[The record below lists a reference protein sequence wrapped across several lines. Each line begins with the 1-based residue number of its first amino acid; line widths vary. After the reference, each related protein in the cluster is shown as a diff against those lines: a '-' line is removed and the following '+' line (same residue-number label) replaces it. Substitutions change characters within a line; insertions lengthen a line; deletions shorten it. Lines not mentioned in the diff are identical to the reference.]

1 MAIYTF
7 RVEGVTCQNCVN
19 SIGAKLASQ
28 VDSLSISIDNKIAEV
43 VGDDLTLVQLN
54 QMLEGTRYRFVD
66 VDSINAVAD
75 PVLSSWFETYRP
87 LLLIVAFIFGSS
99 LLVQLPLE
107 GISAN
112 ETMRYFMA
120 GFFLVFSFF
129 KLLDL
134 SAFASAY
141 ANYDLMAK
149 RWIGWGFVYPFAE
162 LTLGACYL
170 SNVGGQSLHVVTFV
184 LMSFSAIGV
193 IQSVLNKTKIRCACL
208 GTVFQLPMST
218 ITIVEDL
225 GMALMALLMLL

>member
-28 VDSLSISIDNKIAEV
+28 VDSLSISIDKKIAEV

-99 LLVQLPLE
+99 LLVQFPPKA
-107 GISAN
+107 ISVN

-141 ANYDLMAK
+141 ANYDLIAK
-149 RWIGWGFVYPFAE
+149 RWRGWGFVYPFAE

-170 SNVGGQSLHVVTFV
+170 SNIGGQSLHMVTFL
-184 LMSFSAIGV
+184 LMSFSALGV

-225 GMALMALLMLL
+225 GMALMALLMFL

>member
-99 LLVQLPLE
+99 LLVQLPLK
-107 GISAN
+107 GISVN

-141 ANYDLMAK
+141 ANYDLIAK
-149 RWIGWGFVYPFAE
+149 RWRGWGFVYPFAE

-170 SNVGGQSLHVVTFV
+170 SNIGGQILHMVTFL
-184 LMSFSAIGV
+184 LMSFSALGV

>member
-141 ANYDLMAK
+141 ANYDLIAK
-149 RWIGWGFVYPFAE
+149 RWRGWGFVYPFAE

-170 SNVGGQSLHVVTFV
+170 SNIGGQILHMVTFL
-184 LMSFSAIGV
+184 LMSFSALGV

>member
-99 LLVQLPLE
+99 LLVQLPIK
-107 GISAN
+107 GISVN

-141 ANYDLMAK
+141 ANYDLIAK
-149 RWIGWGFVYPFAE
+149 RWRGWGFVYPFAE

-170 SNVGGQSLHVVTFV
+170 SNIGGQILHMVTFL
-184 LMSFSAIGV
+184 LMSFSALGV

>member
-107 GISAN
+107 GISVN

-141 ANYDLMAK
+141 ANYDLIAK
-149 RWIGWGFVYPFAE
+149 RWRGWGFVYPFAE

-170 SNVGGQSLHVVTFV
+170 SNIGGQILHMVTFL
-184 LMSFSAIGV
+184 LMSFSALGV

>member
-99 LLVQLPLE
+99 LLVQLPLKA
-107 GISAN
+107 ISVN

-141 ANYDLMAK
+141 ANYDLIAK
-149 RWIGWGFVYPFAE
+149 RWRGWGFVYPFAE

-170 SNVGGQSLHVVTFV
+170 SNIGGQSLHLVTFM

-193 IQSVLNKTKIRCACL
+193 IQSVLNRTKIRCACL

>member
-1 MAIYTF
+1 M
-7 RVEGVTCQNCVN
+7 TCQNCVN

-28 VDSLSISIDNKIAEV
+28 VDSLSISLDNKIAEV
-43 VGDDLTLVQLN
+43 VGDNLTIVRLN

-99 LLVQLPLE
+99 LLVQLPLK
-107 GISAN
+107 GISVN

-141 ANYDLMAK
+141 ANYDLIAK
-149 RWIGWGFVYPFAE
+149 RWRGWGFVYPFAE

-170 SNVGGQSLHVVTFV
+170 SNIGGQILHMVTFL
-184 LMSFSAIGV
+184 LMSFSALGV

-208 GTVFQLPMST
+208 GTC
-218 ITIVEDL
+218 
-225 GMALMALLMLL
+225 LLYTSDAADE

>member
-28 VDSLSISIDNKIAEV
+28 VDSLSISIDNEIAEV

-107 GISAN
+107 GISVN

-141 ANYDLMAK
+141 ANYDLIAK
-149 RWIGWGFVYPFAE
+149 RWRGWGFVYPFAE

>member
-1 MAIYTF
+1 MARYTF

-28 VDSLSISIDNKIAEV
+28 VDSLSISVDNKIAEV
-43 VGDDLTLVQLN
+43 VGDNLTLVRLN
-54 QMLEGTRYRFVD
+54 QMLEGTRYRFVE

-75 PVLSSWFETYRP
+75 SVLSDWFETYRP

-99 LLVQLPLE
+99 LLVQLPLK
-107 GISAN
+107 GISVN

-134 SAFASAY
+134 SAFANAY
-141 ANYDLMAK
+141 ANYDLLAK
-149 RWIGWGFVYPFAE
+149 RWSGWGFVYPFAE

-170 SNVGGQSLHVVTFV
+170 SNIGGQSLHIVTFM
-184 LMSFSAIGV
+184 LMFFSALGV
-193 IQSVLNKTKIRCACL
+193 IQSVRNKTKIRCACL

-225 GMALMALLMLL
+225 GMALMALLMFL

>member
-107 GISAN
+107 GISVN

-129 KLLDL
+129 KLLGL

-141 ANYDLMAK
+141 ANYDLIAK
-149 RWIGWGFVYPFAE
+149 RWRGWGFVYPFAE

-170 SNVGGQSLHVVTFV
+170 SNIGGQILHMVTFL
-184 LMSFSAIGV
+184 LMSFSALGV

>member
-43 VGDDLTLVQLN
+43 VGDDLTLVELN

-66 VDSINAVAD
+66 VDNINAVAD

-87 LLLIVAFIFGSS
+87 LLLIVAFIFGAS

-107 GISAN
+107 GISVN

-141 ANYDLMAK
+141 AKYDLIAK
-149 RWIGWGFVYPFAE
+149 RWRGWGFVYPFAE

>member
-107 GISAN
+107 GISVN

-141 ANYDLMAK
+141 ANYDLIAK
-149 RWIGWGFVYPFAE
+149 RWRGWGFVYPFAE

-170 SNVGGQSLHVVTFV
+170 SNIGGQILHMVTFF

>member
-75 PVLSSWFETYRP
+75 PALSSWFETYRP

-112 ETMRYFMA
+112 ETM
-120 GFFLVFSFF
+120 
-129 KLLDL
+129 
-134 SAFASAY
+134 
-141 ANYDLMAK
+141 
-149 RWIGWGFVYPFAE
+149 
-162 LTLGACYL
+162 
-170 SNVGGQSLHVVTFV
+170 
-184 LMSFSAIGV
+184 
-193 IQSVLNKTKIRCACL
+193 
-208 GTVFQLPMST
+208 
-218 ITIVEDL
+218 
-225 GMALMALLMLL
+225 

>member
-66 VDSINAVAD
+66 VDNINAVAD

-107 GISAN
+107 GISVN

-141 ANYDLMAK
+141 ANYDLIAK
-149 RWIGWGFVYPFAE
+149 RWKGWGFVYPFAE
-162 LTLGACYL
+162 LTLGMCYL
-170 SNVGGQSLHVVTFV
+170 SNIGGQSLHIVTFL
-184 LMSFSAIGV
+184 LMFFSALGV
-193 IQSVLNKTKIRCACL
+193 IQSVRNKTKIRCACL

-225 GMALMALLMLL
+225 GMALMALLMFL

>member
-75 PVLSSWFETYRP
+75 PALSSWFETYRP

-107 GISAN
+107 GISVN

-141 ANYDLMAK
+141 ANYDLIAK
-149 RWIGWGFVYPFAE
+149 RWRGWGFVYPFAE

-170 SNVGGQSLHVVTFV
+170 SNIGGQILHMVTFL

>member
-107 GISAN
+107 GISVN

-141 ANYDLMAK
+141 ANYDLIAK
-149 RWIGWGFVYPFAE
+149 RWRGWGFVYPFAE

-170 SNVGGQSLHVVTFV
+170 SNIGGQILHMVTFL

>member
-66 VDSINAVAD
+66 VDSVNAVAD

-87 LLLIVAFIFGSS
+87 LLLIVAFILGSS

-107 GISAN
+107 GISVN

-141 ANYDLMAK
+141 ANYDLIAK
-149 RWIGWGFVYPFAE
+149 RWKGWGFVYPFAE
-162 LTLGACYL
+162 LTLGMCYL
-170 SNVGGQSLHVVTFV
+170 SNIGGQSLHTVTFL
-184 LMSFSAIGV
+184 LMSFSALGV
-193 IQSVLNKTKIRCACL
+193 IQSVLNRTKIRCACL

-225 GMALMALLMLL
+225 GMALMALLMFL

>member
-75 PVLSSWFETYRP
+75 PMLSSWFETYRP

-107 GISAN
+107 GISVN

-141 ANYDLMAK
+141 AKYDLIAK
-149 RWIGWGFVYPFAE
+149 RWRRWGFVYPFAE
-162 LTLGACYL
+162 LMLGACYL

>member
-19 SIGAKLASQ
+19 SIGAKIAPQ
-28 VDSLSISIDNKIAEV
+28 VDSLSISLDNKIAEV

-66 VDSINAVAD
+66 VDGTHAVGD
-75 PVLSSWFETYRP
+75 LVLSSWFETYRP
-87 LLLIVAFIFGSS
+87 LLLIVAFILGSS

-107 GISAN
+107 GISVH

-134 SAFASAY
+134 TAFASAY
-141 ANYDLMAK
+141 ANYDWIAQ
-149 RWIGWGFVYPFAE
+149 RWRGWGFVYPFAE

-193 IQSVLNKTKIRCACL
+193 IQSVLNKTRIRCACL

>member
-87 LLLIVAFIFGSS
+87 LLLILAFIFGSS
-99 LLVQLPLE
+99 LLVQLPLK
-107 GISAN
+107 GISVN

-141 ANYDLMAK
+141 ANYDLIAK
-149 RWIGWGFVYPFAE
+149 RWRGWGFVYPFAE

-170 SNVGGQSLHVVTFV
+170 SNIGGQILHMVTFL
-184 LMSFSAIGV
+184 LMSFSALGV

>member
-66 VDSINAVAD
+66 VNSTHAAED
-75 PVLSSWFETYRP
+75 PGLSSWFETYRP
-87 LLLIVAFIFGSS
+87 LLLIVAFILGSS

-107 GISAN
+107 GISVN

-141 ANYDLMAK
+141 ANYDLIAK
-149 RWIGWGFVYPFAE
+149 RWRGWGFVYPFAE

-170 SNVGGQSLHVVTFV
+170 SNIGGQSLHMATFL
-184 LMSFSAIGV
+184 LMSFSALGV
-193 IQSVLNKTKIRCACL
+193 IQSVLNRTKIRCACL

>member
-75 PVLSSWFETYRP
+75 PVPSSWFETYRP

-99 LLVQLPLE
+99 LLVQLPLK
-107 GISAN
+107 GISVN

-141 ANYDLMAK
+141 ANYDLIAK
-149 RWIGWGFVYPFAE
+149 RWRGWGFVYPFAE

-170 SNVGGQSLHVVTFV
+170 SNIGGQILHMVTFL

>member
-19 SIGAKLASQ
+19 SIGAKLAPQ
-28 VDSLSISIDNKIAEV
+28 VDSLSISLDNKIAEV
-43 VGDDLTLVQLN
+43 VGDDLTIVRLN

-66 VDSINAVAD
+66 VSSTDAVED

-107 GISAN
+107 GISVH

-141 ANYDLMAK
+141 ANYDLIAK
-149 RWIGWGFVYPFAE
+149 RWRGWGFVYPFAE

-170 SNVGGQSLHVVTFV
+170 SNVGGHSLHVVTFL

>member
-99 LLVQLPLE
+99 LLVQLPLK
-107 GISAN
+107 GISVN

-141 ANYDLMAK
+141 ANYDLIAK
-149 RWIGWGFVYPFAE
+149 RWKGWGFVYPFAE
-162 LTLGACYL
+162 LTLGMCYL
-170 SNVGGQSLHVVTFV
+170 SNIGGQSLHMVTFL
-184 LMSFSAIGV
+184 LMSFSALGV
-193 IQSVLNKTKIRCACL
+193 IQSVLNRTKIRCACL

-225 GMALMALLMLL
+225 GMALMALLMFL

>member
-99 LLVQLPLE
+99 LLVQLPLK
-107 GISAN
+107 GISVN

-141 ANYDLMAK
+141 ANYDLIAK
-149 RWIGWGFVYPFAE
+149 RWRGWGFVYPFAE

-170 SNVGGQSLHVVTFV
+170 SNIGGQILHMVTFF